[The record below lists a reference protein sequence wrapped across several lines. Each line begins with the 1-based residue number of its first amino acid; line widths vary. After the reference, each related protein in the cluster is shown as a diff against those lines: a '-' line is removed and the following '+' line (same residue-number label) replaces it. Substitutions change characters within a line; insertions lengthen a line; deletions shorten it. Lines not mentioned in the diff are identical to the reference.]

1 MYFLDPKCIYVSFIL
16 PIFSRL
22 ITNARKNIKIY
33 YGQVE
38 GANITQLHKK
48 TEVKILKTDV
58 PM

>member
-1 MYFLDPKCIYVSFIL
+1 MYFLDPKCIYVSFI
-16 PIFSRL
+16 PPMFSRL

-48 TEVKILKTDV
+48 QR
-58 PM
+58 